1 MFSFHF
7 LQHRGKGGPAQ
18 RARPGLEWPRVGGHR
33 DLHTPQ
39 LSPLPWHSPCSP
51 SNHQLTQQHQHLS
64 PTEQERVPILN
75 TGPIPAPL
83 VPGLVPGPF
92 STLGPLPGMKWSP
105 LTTWPASWSEALS
118 LEPAHRLRLRREKS
132 HPDNSPLT
140 QVAEE
145 VTKGGQATQT

>member
-1 MFSFHF
+1 MGIKLGFF
-7 LQHRGKGGPAQ
+7 LLWTEEASH
-18 RARPGLEWPRVGGHR
+18 
-33 DLHTPQ
+33 HTPQ